1 MHKEVRVRFSKRMA
15 QIEALRAKHG
25 HNRSLCRSFPDLSC
39 KAGAPS
45 LGTGFAPITRRAS
58 GGSHPDAQVFPTG
71 NLHKQG
77 PVLITP
83 GDIASGQLKFYG
95 GGKPNHSNLKD

>member
-1 MHKEVRVRFSKRMA
+1 VRYSKRLA
-15 QIEALRAKHG
+15 QLEALRAKHG
-25 HNRSLCRSFPDLSC
+25 KDRSRARAFPDLSTPP
-39 KAGAPS
+39 GPPS
-45 LGTGFAPITRRAS
+45 LGTGFAPICRRAT

-83 GDIASGQLKFYG
+83 GDIASGQLKFFG